1 MVGSTFAETVTLTV
15 ALTQFGGEKP
25 ALHVQALL
33 PAIEF
38 EFGPHAVQLPGPVDA
53 LNLPTSQFTHTPG
66 PADVL
71 YLPA

>member
-1 MVGSTFAETVTLTV
+1 MSA
-15 ALTQFGGEKP
+15 TQADELVLSV
-25 ALHVQALL
+25 LHVQALL

-53 LNLPTSQFTHTPG
+53 LNLPASQFTHTPG

-71 YLPA
+71 YLPG